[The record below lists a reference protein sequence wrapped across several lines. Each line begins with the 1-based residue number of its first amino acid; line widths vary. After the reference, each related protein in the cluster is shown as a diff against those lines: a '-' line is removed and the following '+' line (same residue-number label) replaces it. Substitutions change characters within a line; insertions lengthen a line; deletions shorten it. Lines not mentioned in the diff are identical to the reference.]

1 MFIIKRADRLYLL
14 EGGKINRLSSNIIQ
28 YYYGNM
34 DKMAEI
40 LRKALMPYREELDRI
55 SREIMSIGGNGRVHG
70 CIIDIGAYTHMWL
83 EPTTGLL
90 EAYYARESWNYDPFE
105 LKELL
110 KIWEPKIYV
119 NYENAIRN
127 NSLSILNK
135 YELINKDSHE
145 YMPALISETILNK
158 YKEKQKRSRIMRSI
172 QYLLDDNILR
182 YWNDELLSKQDNES
196 QCLLQ

>member
-1 MFIIKRADRLYLL
+1 MQA
-14 EGGKINRLSSNIIQ
+14 
-28 YYYGNM
+28 YG
-34 DKMAEI
+34 D
-40 LRKALMPYREELDRI
+40 Y
-55 SREIMSIGGNGRVHG
+55 
-70 CIIDIGAYTHMWL
+70 
-83 EPTTGLL
+83 
-90 EAYYARESWNYDPFE
+90 PFE
-105 LKELL
+105 IKELL
-110 KIWEPKIYV
+110 RIWEPKIYV

-182 YWNDELLSKQDNES
+182 YWNDELLSKQNNES
-196 QCLLQ
+196 QSLL